1 MFQGVV
7 SQLLLMKHFS
17 LSLVTNFT
25 ILLKTSSYSEI
36 KGLKNFDKV
45 IQINQSPIGRTSR
58 SNPATYTG
66 VYNDIREIYSKL
78 PESTLRGY
86 KPGRFSF
93 NVKGGRCEECFGR
106 WT

>member
-1 MFQGVV
+1 MVFQGVV

-17 LSLVTNFT
+17 PFLVTNFT
-25 ILLKTSSYSEI
+25 ILSKKPLPYSEI

-66 VYNDIREIYSKL
+66 VYNYIREIYSKL
-78 PESTLRGY
+78 QNQL
-86 KPGRFSF
+86 
-93 NVKGGRCEECFGR
+93 
-106 WT
+106 